1 MFISD
6 SGLQFSFFVISL
18 SGFSIRVMLAF
29 CNESHPGSFQ
39 NAASALGLGAYEILR
54 VPLGVESLF
63 SMSFNSYEIL
73 TGLSS
78 QMF

>member
-1 MFISD
+1 MTAAYVCDPNQTELQLPLVFLGVSPVSASGSD
-6 SGLQFSFFVISL
+6 SG
-18 SGFSIRVMLAF
+18 
-29 CNESHPGSFQ
+29 SFQ
-39 NAASALGLGAYEILR
+39 IAASALGLGAYEILR

-63 SMSFNSYEIL
+63 SMSSNSYEIL